1 MSRSGPLCH
10 SKPLQIFRNE
20 QKKDVNNLK
29 LTWNFLPCCGEG
41 SLRAV
46 AGVHEVELGVGGL
59 QQRPGVH
66 RAAVA
71 GARAVGHVVDG
82 EGAAGARYLV
92 PHWQL
97 CRC

>member
-1 MSRSGPLCH
+1 MCH

-20 QKKDVNNLK
+20 QKNDANNLK

-41 SLRAV
+41 SPRAV
-46 AGVHEVELGVGGL
+46 AGVHQVELGVGGL

-82 EGAAGARYLV
+82 EGAAGARYLA
-92 PHWQL
+92 PHCQL

>member
-1 MSRSGPLCH
+1 MRSGPLCH

-20 QKKDVNNLK
+20 QKNDANNLK
-29 LTWNFLPCCGEG
+29 LTWNFLPRCREG
-41 SLRAV
+41 SPRAV
-46 AGVHEVELGVGGL
+46 AGVHQVELGVGGL

-71 GARAVGHVVDG
+71 RPRAVGHVVDG
-82 EGAAGARYLV
+82 EGAAGARYLA
-92 PHWQL
+92 PHCQL

>member
-1 MSRSGPLCH
+1 MSRSGQLCH

-20 QKKDVNNLK
+20 QKKDVYYLK
-29 LTWNFLPCCGEG
+29 LTWNFLPRCGEG
-41 SLRAV
+41 APRAV
-46 AGVHEVELGVGGL
+46 AVVDEVELGVGGL

-82 EGAAGARYLV
+82 EGAAGARYLA
-92 PHWQL
+92 PH
-97 CRC
+97 